1 MGGTAVVFEE
11 RQALIDGDL
20 WAWVKAQLA
29 AQQRQARK
37 ARNVIKCFEFVVLRD
52 SPR

>member
-29 AQQRQARK
+29 AQPK
-37 ARNVIKCFEFVVLRD
+37 ASTQSQKRHQMF
-52 SPR
+52 

>member
-20 WAWVKAQLA
+20 WAWVKAQTGRPTK
-29 AQQRQARK
+29 RQARK
-37 ARNVIKCFEFVVLRD
+37 ARNVIKCFN
-52 SPR
+52 S